1 MWNTLTDDER
11 DIILEATAFGIQAE
25 DAVKLLRLNEE
36 DSIALL
42 KDPEL
47 HREAEIALI
56 REQMGAL
63 QDLRGARSMSGAI
76 NATAITNWLAR
87 TNRSTSF
94 LPDEKLVSMGLDDVD
109 EEKIQIDIEHYE
121 VESAFP
127 QEG

>member
-47 HREAEIALI
+47 HREAEICLLYTSPSP
-56 REQMGAL
+56 R
-63 QDLRGARSMSGAI
+63 DRTRSRMPS
-76 NATAITNWLAR
+76 
-87 TNRSTSF
+87 
-94 LPDEKLVSMGLDDVD
+94 
-109 EEKIQIDIEHYE
+109 
-121 VESAFP
+121 SA
-127 QEG
+127 

>member
-1 MWNTLTDDER
+1 MWNTLTDGER

-25 DAVKLLRLNEE
+25 DAVKLLRLDEE

-63 QDLRGARSMSGAI
+63 QDLRGARSMSC
-76 NATAITNWLAR
+76 LLY
-87 TNRSTSF
+87 TSDAA
-94 LPDEKLVSMGLDDVD
+94 DE
-109 EEKIQIDIEHYE
+109 
-121 VESAFP
+121 
-127 QEG
+127 